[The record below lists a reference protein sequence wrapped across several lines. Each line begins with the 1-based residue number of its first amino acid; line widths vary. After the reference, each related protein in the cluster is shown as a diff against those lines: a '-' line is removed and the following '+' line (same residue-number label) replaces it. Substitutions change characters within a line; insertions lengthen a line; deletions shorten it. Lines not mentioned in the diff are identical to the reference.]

1 VQEHAPDYPSQW
13 VAIRSVAEKLGCSVE
28 ALRRWVRQRERDGV
42 FLIEASSRSTPFV
55 PGRHRAP
62 FSPAI
67 TAQPTTPLPRRL
79 CRSRQRYI
87 VRAHAFLRLA
97 PPRWAF
103 SSPLAFTSSRLV
115 PNRKSGCRDHIAL
128 ALRPT
133 WRTAT
138 ASPKTIPRHAGTQ
151 INQAAGHA
159 IIWGGPLGVRC
170 HAQGPRHGELSLPRC
185 RWRVCA
191 IDCILRKRAH
201 SHRVARRVVGKLF
214 HLAWRTR
221 HTRPGSRR
229 IRRNG
234 WTHEMPGTAG
244 PVIVCPLPRFG

>member
-1 VQEHAPDYPSQW
+1 MGRRSKYSPELRERGVRCRSTRPITPRSGWRFDRSPRNSVAQSRRCRGGCGSANATASFSSRHRLDRHPSCQG
-13 VAIRSVAEKLGCSVE
+13 ATERRSV
-28 ALRRWVRQRERDGV
+28 QQ
-42 FLIEASSRSTPFV
+42 SRPN
-55 PGRHRAP
+55 
-62 FSPAI
+62 
-67 TAQPTTPLPRRL
+67 PLPRRL

-138 ASPKTIPRHAGTQ
+138 ASPRTIPRHAGAQ

-170 HAQGPRHGELSLPRC
+170 HAQGPRHGELSIPRWG
-185 RWRVCA
+185 WRVCA
-191 IDCILRKRAH
+191 IDCIVRKRAH
-201 SHRVARRVVGKLF
+201 SQRVARRVVGKLF

-221 HTRPGSRR
+221 HTPARQQTDQVKRLE
-229 IRRNG
+229 
-234 WTHEMPGTAG
+234 T
-244 PVIVCPLPRFG
+244 